1 MAASV
6 AGAASSLLRPVP
18 SAAYIHL
25 PFCRRRCFYCDFPIQ
40 VVGDRR
46 TSADAAA
53 ERYVALL
60 LREMRAT
67 PAAGADE
74 EALKSLYFGGGTPS
88 LTPPPLLATLIK
100 EVRERYGLDADAECT
115 LEMDPGT
122 FDAARLEAYLDAGV
136 TRVSL
141 GIQSFDAAQLTA
153 AGRAHTLED
162 AENALDLVL
171 DPLRCPG
178 LSVSIDLI
186 GGLPEQSRE
195 SWERSLDLATTCGA
209 HHVSVYDLQL
219 EANTKFSR
227 LDQLGKLR
235 LPEEE
240 TAAQMFRDAS
250 TRLGAAGFEHY
261 EVSSYARPG
270 HRGRH
275 NGAYWR
281 NEPFWAWGLGSTS
294 HVNERRLS
302 RPRTMK
308 GYEDWVGS
316 LEAMGWKH
324 TLVKDAVHEP
334 FGTMEELQTRLMLAL
349 RTDGGV
355 DLSAIRGAY
364 TESRGGL
371 SLGAAAAEACTAA
384 ARALPHEW
392 LELED
397 DTVRLSDPEGLLF
410 SNSAIS
416 SILAELEDRWEDEDN
431 GGS

>member
-53 ERYVALL
+53 ERDVALL

-186 GGLPEQSRE
+186 GGLPERGWARRE
-195 SWERSLDLATTCGA
+195 SSTLRCPRMPDLAT
-209 HHVSVYDLQL
+209 V
-219 EANTKFSR
+219 
-227 LDQLGKLR
+227 
-235 LPEEE
+235 
-240 TAAQMFRDAS
+240 AATM
-250 TRLGAAGFEHY
+250 
-261 EVSSYARPG
+261 ARTGGMSLSGPG
-270 HRGRH
+270 GS
-275 NGAYWR
+275 
-281 NEPFWAWGLGSTS
+281 GLLHTSTS
-294 HVNERRLS
+294 
-302 RPRTMK
+302 
-308 GYEDWVGS
+308 
-316 LEAMGWKH
+316 
-324 TLVKDAVHEP
+324 
-334 FGTMEELQTRLMLAL
+334 
-349 RTDGGV
+349 
-355 DLSAIRGAY
+355 
-364 TESRGGL
+364 
-371 SLGAAAAEACTAA
+371 
-384 ARALPHEW
+384 
-392 LELED
+392 
-397 DTVRLSDPEGLLF
+397 
-410 SNSAIS
+410 
-416 SILAELEDRWEDEDN
+416 
-431 GGS
+431 GGSRAQGR